1 MIQRIQS
8 IWLLLAAICA
18 FATYS
23 LPVYTGTLQDNNVRS
38 FLVSDNFLL
47 FPLVFGAGLLAL
59 VLIFLFRNRKLQFRL
74 CMAGILLSV
83 LSIIVEYTKAED
95 FKLANTFRSGSY
107 QIGALLPFLMVVL
120 FIMAARSIYRD
131 EKLVKS
137 LNRLR

>member
-8 IWLLLAAICA
+8 VWLLLAAICA

-23 LPVYTGTLQDNNVRS
+23 LPVYTGTLQDNNIRS

-47 FPLVFGAGLLAL
+47 FPLVFGTGLLAL
-59 VLIFLFRNRKLQFRL
+59 IILFLYKNRKLQFRL
-74 CMAGILLSV
+74 CMAGILLAI

-95 FKLANTFRSGSY
+95 FKQANTFRSGSY
-107 QIGALLPFLMVVL
+107 QIGALLPFLIVIL
-120 FIMAARSIYRD
+120 FILAARNIYKD